1 MVNAFVGMEV
11 NQQMLDFTL
20 TKIAKPSY
28 RIIRNTLKSYSS
40 RFNHLQEDSDLK
52 KISTVQAQ
60 EII

>member
-1 MVNAFVGMEV
+1 MVNAFGGMEV

-20 TKIAKPSY
+20 AKIAKPSY

-52 KISTVQAQ
+52 KISTV
-60 EII
+60 